1 LKRAIALSSRRAIDP
16 LCSRDVAKAELGE
29 NVHKTARAVV
39 ASQIE
44 SPGVSKARAPASG
57 RRARERESARN
68 DAPLART
75 DLVGKVARERFD
87 EEIDAALKRRP
98 ANESKLAGALRAVA
112 PLSPQIRSTLADAL
126 RVLLRRRT
134 LDREL
139 YAASVRSLAECND
152 KNAAGILREALVR
165 LAMEGDDTGGA
176 ATLSAAA
183 SCSDRELG
191 PLLSKIAAS
200 RQSHLAFGAEVA
212 RVVRGESNGAH
223 LLSLAPM
230 IKESHRISLC
240 VEIFVPLARAVAAPL
255 AIARP
260 LYVLGEAE
268 RHLGRWLV
276 LGEVATKSGDRGAL
290 DEAKSRA
297 ADGPS
302 SSRAAWSLVAWAL
315 SQIAAKSGGDRT
327 GDRGRDPPVVRPT
340 VELVARLSDRPSADR
355 DMTFLFRLAEA
366 KAPSARAMLEAL
378 AKPLPLGDET
388 AVRAAMH
395 LARDYGREDLRRELL
410 AVARGQRREDLR
422 GLAAAMLWDAGQYE
436 DARVI
441 ADELVTSKCLA
452 NVVWASLVRAAAI
465 TSHASA
471 TPSSAS
477 TSRARHHGPRL
488 GAEAHVRWIHLGW
501 LE

>member
-1 LKRAIALSSRRAIDP
+1 M
-16 LCSRDVAKAELGE
+16 
-29 NVHKTARAVV
+29 HKTARAV
-39 ASQIE
+39 AEPSRIE
-44 SPGVSKARAPASG
+44 SPGVSKARSPASG
-57 RRARERESARN
+57 RRARDE
-68 DAPLART
+68 APLART

-87 EEIDAALKRRP
+87 EEVDAALKRRP
-98 ANESKLAGALRAVA
+98 ANEAKLAGALRAVA
-112 PLSPQIRSTLADAL
+112 PLSPQVRATLAEAV

-139 YAASVRSLAECND
+139 YAASVRSLAECKD
-152 KNAAGILREALVR
+152 KAACGLLKQALS
-165 LAMEGDDTGGA
+165 LDDAGGT

-183 SCSDRELG
+183 SCGDRELG
-191 PLLSKIAAS
+191 PLLSKVAAS

-240 VEIFVPLARAVAAPL
+240 VEIFVPLARGAAVPA

-297 ADGPS
+297 SDGPS

-315 SQIAAKSGGDRT
+315 SQVAAKSGSDRT
-327 GDRGRDPPVVRPT
+327 RHEAPATRPT

-355 DMTFLFRLAEA
+355 DMTFLFRLAA
-366 KAPSARAMLEAL
+366 AQAPSARTMLETL
-378 AKPLPLGDET
+378 AKPLPLADET

-395 LARDYGREDLRRELL
+395 LARDYGREDLRRELVS
-410 AVARGQRREDLR
+410 VARGQRREDLR
-422 GLAAAMLWDAGQYE
+422 GLATAMLWDAGQRDE
-436 DARVI
+436 ARDL

-452 NVVWASLVRAAAI
+452 NVVWASLVRAAALRNGQDKG
-465 TSHASA
+465 A
-471 TPSSAS
+471 T
-477 TSRARHHGPRL
+477 L
-488 GAEAHVRWIHLGW
+488 GMESHVRWIHLGW